1 MTGSQGLGGW
11 DAGNQELYPKNEE
24 ILQNLL
30 VNHFGMGK
38 FSNKLGTKTC
48 FCFKFL
54 LGRPKRE

>member
-1 MTGSQGLGGW
+1 MDGW
-11 DAGNQELYPKNEE
+11 DDAGNQELHPKNEE

-30 VNHFGMGK
+30 VNHYFGMGK

-54 LGRPKRE
+54 LGRPKRD